1 MSDKSL
7 SIYASLLLA
16 VIPVMLVYLVKSSW
30 HDGYRQAVKDLPPT
44 VVQGSQNIDN
54 STTNNYQCAPSLGG
68 K

>member
-7 SIYASLLLA
+7 SIYASLLFA

-44 VVQGSQNIDN
+44 VVQGNQNIDN
-54 STTNNYQCAPSLGG
+54 STTNNYQFAPSLGG

>member
-7 SIYASLLLA
+7 SICASLLFA
-16 VIPVMLVYLVKSSW
+16 VMPVMLVYLVKSSW

-54 STTNNYQCAPSLGG
+54 STNHNYQFAPSLGG

>member
-7 SIYASLLLA
+7 SICASLLFA

-44 VVQGSQNIDN
+44 VIQGDQNIDN
-54 STTNNYQCAPSLGG
+54 STNHNYQFAPSLGG

>member
-7 SIYASLLLA
+7 SIYASLLFA
-16 VIPVMLVYLVKSSW
+16 AIPAMLLYAGQSIY

-44 VVQGSQNIDN
+44 VVQGNQNIDN
-54 STTNNYQCAPSLGG
+54 STNNNYQFAPSLGG

>member
-1 MSDKSL
+1 MPDKL
-7 SIYASLLLA
+7 SVICASILFAAIPAMLIYAGQA
-16 VIPVMLVYLVKSSW
+16 VY

-54 STTNNYQCAPSLGG
+54 STNHNYQFAPSLGG

>member
-1 MSDKSL
+1 MSDKLL
-7 SIYASLLLA
+7 SICASILFA

-44 VVQGSQNIDN
+44 VVQGDQNIDN
-54 STTNNYQCAPSLGG
+54 STNNSYQFAPSLGG

>member
-1 MSDKSL
+1 MSDKFSAICA
-7 SIYASLLLA
+7 SILFA

-54 STTNNYQCAPSLGG
+54 STTNNYQFAPSLGG

>member
-7 SIYASLLLA
+7 SIYASLLFA

-54 STTNNYQCAPSLGG
+54 STTNNYQFAPSLGG

>member
-1 MSDKSL
+1 MSEKL
-7 SIYASLLLA
+7 SAIYASLLFA

-44 VVQGSQNIDN
+44 VVQGDQNIDN
-54 STTNNYQCAPSLGG
+54 STNNNYQFAPSLGG